1 VHLIKKLVVLNGK
14 MEIGKM
20 LKLLAYILLF
30 LKFLSCKGDSN
41 ISEFSEKF
49 EKCLPRED
57 CPTLSWLPHSD
68 LSSFQTCGKI
78 SLAKLSLES
87 QFVNSLCII
96 YHPRFFDLVGHQT
109 TIASIGNNYFFT
121 K

>member
-1 VHLIKKLVVLNGK
+1 MMGLVSNFAHSKEVLVLNSRL
-14 MEIGKM
+14 EIDKM
-20 LKLLAYILLF
+20 LKLLAHVLLF
-30 LKFLSCKGDSN
+30 LQFLSCKGDSN

-78 SLAKLSLES
+78 SLVKLSLES
-87 QFVNSLCII
+87 QFL
-96 YHPRFFDLVGHQT
+96 
-109 TIASIGNNYFFT
+109 
-121 K
+121 

>member
-1 VHLIKKLVVLNGK
+1 

-20 LKLLAYILLF
+20 LKLLAYIPLF

-57 CPTLSWLPHSD
+57 CPTLSWLLDTD

-78 SLAKLSLES
+78 GSAKLSLES
-87 QFVNSLCII
+87 QF
-96 YHPRFFDLVGHQT
+96 F
-109 TIASIGNNYFFT
+109 
-121 K
+121 